1 MSKKWT
7 WTGRVLSWLSGLF
20 VLTSGLN
27 LLFVHSPDL
36 LENFVRFGYPEKM
49 MPAVG
54 MAALVASLLYLIPMS
69 SVLGALL
76 LTGYLGGAIATHV
89 RISDP
94 TFLVPLM
101 VGILAWLGLFLR
113 EERLRVLLPLRH

>member
-7 WTGRVLSWLSGLF
+7 WTGRVLSWLAGLF

-36 LENFVRFGYPEKM
+36 LENFARFGYPEKM
-49 MPAVG
+49 MPEVG
-54 MAALVASLLYLIPMS
+54 LAASVASLLYLIPKT

-76 LTGYLGGAIATHV
+76 LTGYLGGAVATHV
-89 RISDP
+89 RISDA
-94 TFLVPLM
+94 TFLAPLM
-101 VGILAWLGLFLR
+101 VGILIWLGLFLR